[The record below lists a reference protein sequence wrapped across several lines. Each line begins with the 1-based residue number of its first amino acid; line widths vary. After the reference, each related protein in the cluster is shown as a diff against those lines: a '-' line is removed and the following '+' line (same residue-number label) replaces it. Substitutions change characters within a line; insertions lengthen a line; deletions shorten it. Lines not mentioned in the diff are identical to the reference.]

1 MGLAVV
7 GYILTRS
14 REACPQSVERVG
26 LILAIAVG
34 NRVTGFTNGSGL
46 TVAFL
51 VHPTNE
57 DMVCGSGLAIGNRK
71 RVTLGK
77 AVVEVPLHLLGVSG
91 LLGRGP
97 RCTIEHQVVASLAS
111 LLLIGNCKDILGIIF
126 TNSYCRRTCLAVGIA
141 LDLRICNSRL
151 LYLIANLVTRNS

>member
-34 NRVTGFTNGSGL
+34 NRVTGFTDGSGL

-57 DMVCGSGLAIGNRK
+57 DMVSGSRLTIGNRK

-77 AVVEVPLHLLGVSG
+77 TIVEVPLHLLGISG

-97 RCTIEHQVVASLAS
+97 RCAIEHQVIASLTS
-111 LLLIGNCKDILGIIF
+111 LLLIGNRKDVLGIIF
-126 TNSYCRRTCLAVGIA
+126 TNSYCRRACLAVGIA
-141 LDLRICNSRL
+141 LDFRIRNGRL
-151 LYLIANLVTRNS
+151 LYLVTNLVTRNS